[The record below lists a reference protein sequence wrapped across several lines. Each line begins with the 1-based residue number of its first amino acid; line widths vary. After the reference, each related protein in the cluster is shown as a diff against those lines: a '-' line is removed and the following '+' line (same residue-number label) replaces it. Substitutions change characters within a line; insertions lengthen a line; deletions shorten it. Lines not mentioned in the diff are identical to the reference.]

1 MTIWSRFCPRLAGAL
16 VALSGFAL
24 SSPSIAATAVAEAQP
39 REARPNQPIAYSI
52 VVDGGNFDEIPSPRL
67 PPQLVLNSAAS
78 QSQEVSIINGR
89 QSIRSRLGWTITASE
104 PGEFVIPP
112 QEVLVGGR
120 TLRTNDVKLL
130 VKEGTQPE
138 QQGTDPLLQISV
150 DKTEFYQGEVVPI
163 KASLYIHRS
172 TNLRRIGLVEVS
184 KDDFAIQRFPQQSEQ
199 SLEMIGDQPYYVL
212 TFRSSLTAL
221 KTGRLKVGPAAMEIL
236 LDMPLQMSPGFPQ
249 SFFQQMGEPR
259 KVSVRSPDIA
269 VTVLP
274 LPSEN
279 KPANFSGAVGDFTM
293 SATAS
298 PSTVTVGDPITVE
311 IAVTGVGNF
320 DALIPPAMTDT
331 KGWKTYPARRYN
343 TSTTPDALQSASM
356 ERQIGFTQVLV
367 PETPVRVVPP
377 FELSFFSPTE
387 KQYVTQRTQ
396 PIPMVVNAG
405 KFSGEAAAGSPAG
418 ASAGAATAPPA
429 LEADLTDILMH
440 LPPQPA
446 FLTAVPT
453 PLLRRPAFW
462 IANSI
467 PIATLLGLLVFALHR
482 HRQEGLANAPDAALK
497 FLWQH
502 LHEPS
507 LSEAEFYRRAAQFIQ
522 ATGSTEPLSGPIQA
536 VLERYQ
542 ALNFSGSAP
551 EPAPTMRSAERSEV
565 LTALAPLLAR
575 RKPPSVTGAAARLA
589 MLVGTLALVPGQPAH
604 ASPAQDRYQEIVRAI
619 ENADYR
625 RAQALG
631 QSLVADLNAAGAL
644 SPDLF
649 QVMGHISYRLGD
661 YGDAALWYQRA
672 ELFLPRLPELRQNL
686 RHLQEKVRYL
696 SFPAS
701 STFAG
706 AALLLTGNA
715 WVMVASA
722 GGWLVLLGLGLVIAV
737 RNRSVRAWS
746 TGALLAGCLLLVVG
760 AAGFVFR
767 PTGPE
772 RVANLFVVTAL
783 QSKAYTAATTTSGS
797 VIDLPP
803 GSQVRLLQKRGA
815 WNYVEIPSA
824 PDNLRGWVETQTMS
838 ALWPWSAALVP

>member
-1 MTIWSRFCPRLAGAL
+1 MTIGSRICPRVVGAL
-16 VALSGFAL
+16 VAVSGFAL
-24 SSPSIAATAVAEAQP
+24 SSPSLAATAVAEVQP
-39 REARPNQPIAYSI
+39 REARPNQPIVYSI
-52 VVDGGNFDEIPSPRL
+52 VIDGGNFDEIPSPRL
-67 PPQLVLNSAAS
+67 PPQLVLNSSAS
-78 QSQEVSIINGR
+78 QSQEISIVNGR

-112 QEVLVGGR
+112 QEVLVGGQI
-120 TLRTNDVKLL
+120 LRTNDLKLL
-130 VKEGTQPE
+130 VKEGAQPE

-221 KTGRLKVGPAAMEIL
+221 KTGSLKVGPAAMEIL
-236 LDMPLQMSPGFPQ
+236 LDMPIQMSPGFPQ

-298 PSTVTVGDPITVE
+298 PSTLTVGDPITVE

-320 DALIPPAMTDT
+320 DALIPPAITDT

-367 PETPVRVVPP
+367 PERPLQVVPP

-396 PIPMVVNAG
+396 PIPIVVNAG
-405 KFSGEAAAGSPAG
+405 KFSSEAAAGPPAG
-418 ASAGAATAPPA
+418 SSAGAATGPPA
-429 LEADLTDILMH
+429 PEADLTDILMH
-440 LPPQPA
+440 LPPEPA

-467 PIATLLGLLVFALHR
+467 PVATLLGLLAFALHR
-482 HRQEGLANAPDAALK
+482 HRQEELANAPDAALRS
-497 FLWQH
+497 LWQH

-507 LSEAEFYRRAAQFIQ
+507 LSEAEFFRRAAQFIQ
-522 ATGSTEPLSGPIQA
+522 AAGSAEPHSEPIQA
-536 VLERYQ
+536 ILDRYQ
-542 ALNFSGSAP
+542 ALNFSGSGLEA
-551 EPAPTMRSAERSEV
+551 APTVRSTQRSEV

-575 RKPPSVTGAAARLA
+575 RKPAAVTAAARLA
-589 MLVGTLALVPGQPAH
+589 ILMGTMALVAGQPAN
-604 ASPAQDRYQEIVRAI
+604 ASPAQDRYREIVGAI
-619 ENADYR
+619 DKADYR

-661 YGDAALWYQRA
+661 YGGAALWYKRA

-686 RHLQEKVRYL
+686 RHLQEKVRFL

-701 STFAG
+701 SAAAG
-706 AALLLTGNA
+706 AALLLSGNA
-715 WVMVASA
+715 WVLVASG
-722 GGWLVLLGLGLVIAV
+722 GGWLLLLALGLMIAV
-737 RNRSVRAWS
+737 RNRSVRAWA
-746 TGALLAGCLLLVVG
+746 TGALIAGGLLLVVG
-760 AAGFVFR
+760 AAGFVLR
-767 PTGPE
+767 PSGAE
-772 RVANLFVVTAL
+772 RVANLFVITVP

-797 VIDLPP
+797 VIELPP

-815 WNYVEIPSA
+815 WTYVEIPSA
-824 PDNLRGWVETQTMS
+824 PDNLRGWVEAQAMS